1 MTAVFCDNR
10 MYKYEKD
17 GVCSKESIT
26 IRDNECISYD
36 HVVLGKLLEE
46 NYED

>member
-1 MTAVFCDNR
+1 MTVAFCDSG
-10 MYKYEKD
+10 MCKYEKD
-17 GVCSKESIT
+17 GVCTKDSIN

-46 NYED
+46 DYD